1 MRRIIINSA
10 SFSGTHKVPLMIK
23 NLRITLRHVTE
34 PDLPILS
41 KVSGDIVARGEFNPS
56 RIASPQA
63 IQKRFQENGFSSEQH
78 ELLLICNESEAVI
91 GDVVHFQARRYS
103 TAREIGWT
111 IHDPVNRNRGYATE
125 AVTALIDY
133 LFKSYPINRIE
144 CSTATQNLASIRLAE
159 KCGLVREGV
168 LRGLVFVGG
177 VYLDD
182 VVLSILRSDWEQRQA
197 KARTSPPTVQ
207 LNVSNP

>member
-1 MRRIIINSA
+1 MRRIIIKSA
-10 SFSGTHKVPLMIK
+10 RFSGTHKVPLMIK

>member
-1 MRRIIINSA
+1 
-10 SFSGTHKVPLMIK
+10 MIK

-63 IQKRFQENGFSSEQH
+63 IQKRFQENGFSAEQH